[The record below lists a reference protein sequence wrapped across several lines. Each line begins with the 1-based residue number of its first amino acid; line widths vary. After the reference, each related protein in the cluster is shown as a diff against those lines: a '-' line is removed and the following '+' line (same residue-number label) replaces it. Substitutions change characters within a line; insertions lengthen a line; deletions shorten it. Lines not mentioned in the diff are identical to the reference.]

1 MNNGGKCCISQD
13 ILKDHI
19 YVFLPF
25 TTFTDVKKGSRYE
38 EIAFIRDC

>member
-1 MNNGGKCCISQD
+1 MTDNGCKFMAKLTQL
-13 ILKDHI
+13 ILMT
-19 YVFLPF
+19 FLPF